1 MKQDVIWFKN
11 EGAKKYKPYLVKID
25 HLITNGLTSSWHK
38 FIFIAND
45 CSVNLSDLSKMVVNK
60 QMKYFDVPLETLD
73 HAWKVSVLQEL
84 VNSRTQNLYVE
95 GFDDYVFTGMINMLC
110 NE

>member
-25 HLITNGLTSSWHK
+25 HLITNGLTSSWQK

-60 QMKYFDVPLETLD
+60 QMKYFDVPLD
-73 HAWKVSVLQEL
+73 HAWKVLVLQEL
-84 VNSRTQNLYVE
+84 LNEMIYVLGIE
-95 GFDDYVFTGMINMLC
+95 
-110 NE
+110 